1 MARPPIWAWVL
12 LAFFFFGGLGFTL
25 WEETSWIGIGQIW
38 IAVSVVVALIYV
50 GAWGKIGEKLRGGR
64 SEPEPRVWSPKPGG
78 IAHRV
83 LSKLAESANASGAT
97 VGAGTA
103 AGADTAEQLQRLER
117 LRASGDLTDAEYR
130 TQRERIIS
138 GV

>member
-1 MARPPIWAWVL
+1 L
-12 LAFFFFGGLGFTL
+12 T
-25 WEETSWIGIGQIW
+25 
-38 IAVSVVVALIYV
+38 
-50 GAWGKIGEKLRGGR
+50 
-64 SEPEPRVWSPKPGG
+64 
-78 IAHRV
+78 
-83 LSKLAESANASGAT
+83 KLAESANASGAT
-97 VGAGTA
+97 VGVGTA